1 MTINETAPAV
11 CRYADD
17 TPAGTIESREDLAG
31 LLSRMSPSV
40 TPSPA
45 AAPGPTPRRLE
56 TTDIDWSTVV
66 ALRRKASERISSER
80 ASHRERNG
88 IDLSGDDVRML
99 GRSVVRQVVESH
111 AEKLTAEGQALWS
124 TSTKEAYASAVVDA
138 IFGYGRLQPLFEIP
152 DAENIEI
159 NGSDRVFIQYGD
171 GRREPGPPV
180 ADSDDELVEA
190 IRFLGESANPPRP
203 FDDAHPT
210 MTVALGS
217 EYRLHAIGFGLSY
230 RPSVV
235 IRHHTLTRV
244 TIDDLVASGMMPHH
258 VGVLLRAGVLAR
270 RSIVIAGDQG
280 AGKTTL
286 LRALVDAIPPTE
298 RFGTLETDYEL
309 LTHLNPDR
317 DNMVALQATVGL
329 GEKVDG
335 RSLGEFTVA
344 DLIPEALRQNL
355 SRLVVGEVRGV
366 EAAAMFEAMQAGA
379 GTMSTTHSHPAL
391 VAELSHYEPEVTRW
405 A

>member
-1 MTINETAPAV
+1 
-11 CRYADD
+11 
-17 TPAGTIESREDLAG
+17 
-31 LLSRMSPSV
+31 
-40 TPSPA
+40 
-45 AAPGPTPRRLE
+45 
-56 TTDIDWSTVV
+56 
-66 ALRRKASERISSER
+66 
-80 ASHRERNG
+80 
-88 IDLSGDDVRML
+88 ML

-124 TSTKEAYASAVVDA
+124 TPTKEAYASAVVDA

-159 NGSDRVFIQYGD
+159 NGCDRVFIQYGD

-210 MTVALGS
+210 ITVALGS

-244 TIDDLVASGMMPHH
+244 TIGDLVASGMMPHH

-366 EAAAMFEAMQAGA
+366 EAAAMF
-379 GTMSTTHSHPAL
+379 
-391 VAELSHYEPEVTRW
+391 
-405 A
+405 